1 MTKNKSKLP
10 KVSIK
15 ADSKTKSLPKPLEE
29 IERNKTI
36 NRFEGYYKTKKRFI
50 N

>member
-1 MTKNKSKLP
+1 MKQNKTKNSKIT
-10 KVSIK
+10 IK
-15 ADSKTKSLPKPLEE
+15 ADKKTKSLPKPLEE
-29 IERNKTI
+29 IEKNKTI